1 MQKLTQGVIV
11 HMRKRR
17 WRVADVRTFE
27 HCDLVTLAGADA
39 ATSGIT
45 RRVIAPFDA
54 IEPVSRV
61 PRAKRVGLRR
71 WRRACR
77 ALIAGVAPPG
87 AVRSART
94 ARIDLMPHQLE
105 PALAVVRGLGT
116 RILLADEVGLGKTVQ
131 AALVVAE
138 LRLRGA
144 ADRVLILTPA
154 GLREQWAAEL
164 RARVDMDGALLDAA
178 GVRRRQVTLPF
189 DVNPWQT
196 VPIAI
201 ASIDYVKRP
210 DVLRAVAACH
220 WDVLIV
226 DEAHNVA
233 AESDRHDAVA
243 ALAVRTPYV
252 LLLTATPHNGDR
264 RAFASLCNLGALDRD
279 RALVFRRTRADVRAG
294 AVRRIHHLHVRSSRA
309 EIKMH
314 ALLAGFIG
322 AARRERGDGIS
333 LAASVL
339 QKRALSSAR
348 SLERTIGRRLD
359 ALNSEI
365 DDETQQ
371 LLLPLP
377 DPSGEL
383 TPADDEPAWSAEL
396 KLANPALERQLLREL
411 AAAARVASRRESK
424 IAALERLLRRVREPV
439 LVFTEF
445 RDTLVH
451 LRDSLAYPVAIL
463 HGGLDRVERS
473 AALEAFARGTV
484 AALLATDAAGEGL
497 NLHHGCRLV
506 VNLELP
512 WNPMRLEQRIGRVDR
527 IGQRRT
533 VHAVHFIARDSVEAR
548 ILDRL
553 RDRVARARHDVGA
566 PDPVGL
572 DAERAIARFAIGA
585 MPDVADLDSSSS
597 PPTLDVPDLQLDGVC
612 EAARIGASRGRALDG
627 DAAQGALLR
636 SMPAWIATSRRRATR
651 EALAGQ
657 TLLIYEATM
666 EDGVGRIADS
676 MLVPVMCSPRIAA
689 LALDDA
695 AASESRD
702 VSARVE
708 RALLAW
714 RDEARRTHAAF
725 TSKRLGRERAIAA
738 LGTAGAVLL
747 QPGLFDRRA
756 QSRSERLAA
765 ANQEESDERAERLRR
780 IAQSAIVV
788 QRDANLLLALTS

>member
-17 WRVADVRTFE
+17 WRVAELRRYE
-27 HCDLVTLAGADA
+27 QCELVTLAGAEP
-39 ATSGIT
+39 ATAGLT
-45 RRVIAPFDA
+45 RRVIAPFEA
-54 IEPVSRV
+54 IEPVNRV
-61 PRAKRVGLRR
+61 PRVKRVGLRR
-71 WRRACR
+71 WRRGCR
-77 ALIAGVAPPG
+77 ALIADVSPPG
-87 AVRSART
+87 AIRSARN
-94 ARIDLMPHQLE
+94 ARIELLPHQLE

-116 RILLADEVGLGKTVQ
+116 RMLLADDVGLGKTVQ

-164 RARVDMDGALLDAA
+164 RDRVHLAAHLLDAA
-178 GVRRRQVTLPF
+178 TVRRRQSTLPL
-189 DVNPWQT
+189 DVNAWQT
-196 VPIAI
+196 VPIAT

-210 DVLRAVAACH
+210 DVLRAVAACR

-243 ALAVRTPYV
+243 ALASRTPYV
-252 LLLTATPHNGDR
+252 LLLTATPHNGDT
-264 RAFASLCNLGALDRD
+264 RAFVSLCNLGAVDRD
-279 RALVFRRTRADVRAG
+279 RTLVFRRTRADVRAG
-294 AVRRIHHLHVRSSRA
+294 AVRRVRHLHVRRSRA

-314 ALLAGFIG
+314 ALLAGFIR
-322 AARRERGDGIS
+322 AVRREHGDDIS

-359 ALNSEI
+359 ALDSEV
-365 DDETQQ
+365 DEQTPQ
-371 LLLPLP
+371 LRLPLS

-383 TPADDEPAWSAEL
+383 TPADDEPAWSADL
-396 KLANPALERQLLREL
+396 KLSSAAVERDLLREV
-411 AAAARVASRRESK
+411 AAAARIASRRESK
-424 IAALERLLRRVREPV
+424 IAALGRLLRRVREPV

-451 LRDSLAYPVAIL
+451 LRDSLACPVAIL
-463 HGGLDRVERS
+463 HGGLDRAERS
-473 AALEAFARGTV
+473 AALNAFTSGRV

-497 NLHHGCRLV
+497 NLHQGCRLV

-533 VHAVHFIARDSVEAR
+533 VHAVHFIARDSVETR

-553 RDRVARARHDVGA
+553 RDRVARAHHDIGA
-566 PDPVGL
+566 PDPIGL
-572 DAERAIARFAIGA
+572 DDERVIARFAIGA
-585 MPDVADLDSSSS
+585 MPGAAVVDAS
-597 PPTLDVPDLQLDGVC
+597 PAPPLDVPDLQLDAMC
-612 EAARIGASRGRALDG
+612 EAARITASRARALDS
-627 DAAQGALLR
+627 DAAQSALLE
-636 SMPAWIATSRRRATR
+636 STAPWIATSRRRATR

-676 MLVPVMCSPRIAA
+676 MLVPVMCSPRIATS
-689 LALDDA
+689 ALDGA
-695 AASESRD
+695 PASASRE
-702 VSARVE
+702 VPARVE
-708 RALLAW
+708 RALRAW
-714 RDEARRTHAAF
+714 RDEARRTHVAF
-725 TSKRLGRERAIAA
+725 TSTRLERERAIAA
-738 LGTAGAVLL
+738 PATAESVLV
-747 QPGLFDRRA
+747 QPGLFDHRVVKRN
-756 QSRSERLAA
+756 EELAA
-765 ANQEESDERAERLRR
+765 ANEEESGERSRRLAM
-780 IAQSAIVV
+780 IVQSAIVV
-788 QRDANLLLALTS
+788 HQDARLLLALTP